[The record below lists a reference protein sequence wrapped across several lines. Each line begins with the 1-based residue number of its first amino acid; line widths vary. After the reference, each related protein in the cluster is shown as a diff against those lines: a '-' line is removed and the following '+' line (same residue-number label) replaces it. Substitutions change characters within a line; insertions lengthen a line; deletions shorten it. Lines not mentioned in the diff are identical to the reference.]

1 MFKYVSTIAYP
12 KFKLA
17 IVVLIAVNVVIYSAV
32 DNLIGA
38 VDTLAW
44 LMLLVLYE
52 LEANC
57 AGLMADKKLHRIRT
71 FLIVVIALVF
81 VGYVHDSE
89 WLEVINF
96 AFWFALIT
104 LLELEAHLPNKV
116 FKYRISYWWATV
128 IVFTGLIVMVW
139 AWQSAWLD
147 VYDAILWVIAFG
159 SIEVDMNRILKRNF
173 LNNKNC

>member
-12 KFKLA
+12 KYKLA

-71 FLIVVIALVF
+71 FF
-81 VGYVHDSE
+81 FDRGYCTGIC
-89 WLEVINF
+89 WLC
-96 AFWFALIT
+96 
-104 LLELEAHLPNKV
+104 
-116 FKYRISYWWATV
+116 S
-128 IVFTGLIVMVW
+128 
-139 AWQSAWLD
+139 
-147 VYDAILWVIAFG
+147 
-159 SIEVDMNRILKRNF
+159 
-173 LNNKNC
+173 